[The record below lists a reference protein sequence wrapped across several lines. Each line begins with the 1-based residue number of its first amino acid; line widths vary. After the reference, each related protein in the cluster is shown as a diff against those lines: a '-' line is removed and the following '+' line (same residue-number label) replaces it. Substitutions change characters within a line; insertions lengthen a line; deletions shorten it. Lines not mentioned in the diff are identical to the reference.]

1 VPRPPDQTFS
11 KEVIKAGEAL
21 YSKHIALTAMRL
33 TRTESGAWTETARF
47 PIYAICRGI
56 APAMVRDRLAGSHR
70 KYGMPGFGTPPG
82 YPIVIRKMSRE
93 EADAIH
99 AYIIDLSWQ
108 AYNEDQKRL
117 HSK

>member
-1 VPRPPDQTFS
+1 MP
-11 KEVIKAGEAL
+11 A
-21 YSKHIALTAMRL
+21 
-33 TRTESGAWTETARF
+33 ESHRQWYE
-47 PIYAICRGI
+47 I
-56 APAMVRDRLAGSHR
+56 VLAGSHR

-108 AYNEDQKRL
+108 AYNEDQKKRRQGQ
-117 HSK
+117 